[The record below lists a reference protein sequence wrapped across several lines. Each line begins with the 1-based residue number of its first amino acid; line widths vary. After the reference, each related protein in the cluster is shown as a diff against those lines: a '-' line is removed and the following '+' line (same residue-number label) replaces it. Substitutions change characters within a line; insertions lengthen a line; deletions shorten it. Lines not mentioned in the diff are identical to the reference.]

1 MVHITLHSQFLKLP
15 IPTKTYEEQ
24 TIIVT
29 GSNVGM
35 GLEAARH
42 FVRLGAAKVIL
53 AVRST
58 SKGLAA
64 KSSIEAST
72 KRFNV
77 VEVWE
82 LDLASYASVLAFG
95 ERVKG
100 LDRLDVVI
108 ENAGIYLFE
117 FGMLEQDE
125 ATITV
130 NVVSTMLLA
139 MLLLPKLRESAR
151 VTGKTP
157 VLSFTGSFTH
167 EDTSFP
173 ERKAANIFEGL
184 SMEKDARMSDRYR
197 VSKLIELFCVRE
209 LADLITKS
217 DKEKIIVSTINPG
230 FVKTDVMRHAPFL
243 QSLGI
248 RFWQRTIARTTE
260 VGGRILVN
268 AAEGGQENHGQYLD
282 DCKIGQVSEFVR
294 SQEGAE
300 TQKRLWKEL
309 STKLE
314 KIKPGIMSNV

>member
-1 MVHITLHSQFLKLP
+1 M
-15 IPTKTYEEQ
+15 
-24 TIIVT
+24 
-29 GSNVGM
+29 GM

-184 SMEKDARMSDRYR
+184 SMEKDARMSDR
-197 VSKLIELFCVRE
+197 
-209 LADLITKS
+209 
-217 DKEKIIVSTINPG
+217 
-230 FVKTDVMRHAPFL
+230 
-243 QSLGI
+243 
-248 RFWQRTIARTTE
+248 
-260 VGGRILVN
+260 
-268 AAEGGQENHGQYLD
+268 
-282 DCKIGQVSEFVR
+282 
-294 SQEGAE
+294 
-300 TQKRLWKEL
+300 
-309 STKLE
+309 
-314 KIKPGIMSNV
+314 